1 MHLISNRKTLAGQLA
16 ILIALAF
23 AIAASLF
30 IAADRISTKA
40 IGKYLEASSYV
51 ERQNDMYAEK
61 LQEVVTENDIS
72 STDRKALGEWTREQ
86 KRIWFEI
93 Y

>member
-1 MHLISNRKTLAGQLA
+1 MRLISNRKTLAGQLA

-23 AIAASLF
+23 AIAAALF

-61 LQEVVTENDIS
+61 LQEFVTENDIS
-72 STDRKALGEWTREQ
+72 SRYTRTIHGYMNPAVRSREN
-86 KRIWFEI
+86 R
-93 Y
+93 

>member
-1 MHLISNRKTLAGQLA
+1 MRLISNRKTLAGQLA

-23 AIAASLF
+23 AIAAALF

-61 LQEVVTENDIS
+61 LQEFVTENEIGRAS
-72 STDRKALGEWTREQ
+72 CRE
-86 KRIWFEI
+86 RV
-93 Y
+93 

>member
-23 AIAASLF
+23 TVAASLF

-51 ERQNDMYAEK
+51 ERQNDM
-61 LQEVVTENDIS
+61 
-72 STDRKALGEWTREQ
+72 
-86 KRIWFEI
+86 
-93 Y
+93 